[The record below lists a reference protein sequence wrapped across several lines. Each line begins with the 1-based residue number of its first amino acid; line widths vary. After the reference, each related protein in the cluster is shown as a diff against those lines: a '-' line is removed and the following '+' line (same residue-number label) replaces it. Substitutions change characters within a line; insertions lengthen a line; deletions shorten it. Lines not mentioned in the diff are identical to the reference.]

1 MTDSPPVP
9 EPDISGLSFEQA
21 LAQLEEIVAK
31 LESGQTE
38 LERSIALYERGAR
51 LKAHCEARLR
61 AAQLRVDKIVVGRR
75 RRGHRNPARRL
86 RRLNGQ
92 AVAWAPRRVSPRSR
106 RVDKG
111 DDGAEIPRGDDA
123 KVLDAAACNDARRL
137 TGPEVV
143 CPPTP
148 RSSTRSTSRRTS
160 ATSPF
165 PSCASSPTRPAPR

>member
-61 AAQLRVDKIVVGRR
+61 AAQLRVDKIVVGRD
-75 RRGHRNPARRL
+75 GEATGTQPA
-86 RRLNGQ
+86 
-92 AVAWAPRRVSPRSR
+92 
-106 RVDKG
+106 DF
-111 DDGAEIPRGDDA
+111 DG
-123 KVLDAAACNDARRL
+123 
-137 TGPEVV
+137 
-143 CPPTP
+143 
-148 RSSTRSTSRRTS
+148 
-160 ATSPF
+160 
-165 PSCASSPTRPAPR
+165 